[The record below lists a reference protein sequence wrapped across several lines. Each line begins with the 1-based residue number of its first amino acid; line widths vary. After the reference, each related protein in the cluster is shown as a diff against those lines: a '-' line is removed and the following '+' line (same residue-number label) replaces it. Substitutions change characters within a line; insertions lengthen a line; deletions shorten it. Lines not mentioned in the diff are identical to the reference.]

1 MNDIYQILGALNNW
15 NGLNKGVFFS
25 SAHEKR
31 NIIIIFKC
39 ILFGLFLSWKK
50 NITRE
55 VDFCSMFI
63 SYVLF
68 YNITKDIL
76 LG

>member
-31 NIIIIFKC
+31 NIIIIFKVFC
-39 ILFGLFLSWKK
+39 SGYSSNEK

>member
-39 ILFGLFLSWKK
+39 ILFGLFL
-50 NITRE
+50 
-55 VDFCSMFI
+55 
-63 SYVLF
+63 
-68 YNITKDIL
+68 
-76 LG
+76 